1 MAKLITDEMIEA
13 ALNFLATA
21 SEPTAASRA
30 QRLRKEFARKRVR
43 AKLILQSD
51 EKTAGMRE
59 AWAEA
64 HPMYEKACEEE
75 VDAVEVDEFYRCERN
90 KADAIIEAYRT
101 QEASLR
107 AGISFK

>member
-1 MAKLITDEMIEA
+1 MAKLITDDMIEA

-30 QRLRKEFARKRVR
+30 QRLRKEFARKRIR

-75 VDAVEVDEFYRCERN
+75 ADALEVEEFYRSERN
-90 KADAIIEAYRT
+90 KADAIIEAWRS
-101 QEASLR
+101 ESANHR
-107 AGISFK
+107 AGGSFK